1 MLHIVKHYRSLSEA
15 LSYASESDPILLTED
30 AVYAAIA
37 GHKSHSQLNGIQTV
51 YCLSADVDARGVQV
65 ADKVKLVDFEGFV
78 ELTELH
84 AASLTWD

>member
-1 MLHIVKHYRSLSEA
+1 MLHIVKHYRSLAEA
-15 LSYASESDPILLTED
+15 LSYASADDTILLTED

-37 GHKSHSQLNGIQTV
+37 GHKSHSELTGIQLI

-65 ADKVKLVDFEGFV
+65 ADNIELVDFEGFV

-84 AASLTWD
+84 ASSLTWD